1 MLRVLLLLQGALHG
15 ARAATTLTVDAAT
28 TGPVFDGVGGNSG
41 GGGGTRLLVDYPPA
55 QRSDILDLMFKP
67 KFGMSL
73 QHLKVEIGSDG
84 DTTQGSE
91 PTHAR
96 SPTDVNFDR
105 GYEVWLME
113 QAVQRRPGM
122 QLSGL
127 EWGVPGWVG
136 AGHSSAER
144 GFFSDVAVD
153 YLTGWAKGLRDEK
166 GLNLTALGVARP
178 SRIPRLALRG
188 AHS

>member
-1 MLRVLLLLQGALHG
+1 MPGG
-15 ARAATTLTVDAAT
+15 E
-28 TGPVFDGVGGNSG
+28 GPHIRPK
-41 GGGGTRLLVDYPPA
+41 T
-55 QRSDILDLMFKP
+55 ILA
-67 KFGMSL
+67 
-73 QHLKVEIGSDG
+73 GSDG

-178 SRIPRLALRG
+178 EQNLRPALCG